1 MSTEVRENE
10 EITDEGNIKT
20 ELALKSSKGIDRAF
34 KAKWDEY
41 EFNSKFVRSAQWC
54 FCVIQKED
62 HNKWNW
68 LFFQKLQW
76 TLHRK
81 SPTS

>member
-34 KAKWDEY
+34 KAK
-41 EFNSKFVRSAQWC
+41 
-54 FCVIQKED
+54 
-62 HNKWNW
+62 
-68 LFFQKLQW
+68 
-76 TLHRK
+76 
-81 SPTS
+81 